1 MALKAN
7 AVYTGIVLPALV
19 EFFGQLIFAFTHTST
34 ANTITVTNATSLSS
48 NALLPATN
56 DGMTV
61 AALASGFGHI
71 SGIHVNFAV
80 TLAVFIAGGIEWW
93 KVPIYLVAQCLGS
106 LSGAA
111 ISLVANGE
119 ANGSFAIGAGASVG
133 QALLMEI
140 MISCFLT
147 STVLMAAVELQLPH
161 APFPIGLTIWIGIMA
176 AFNISGGCMN
186 PTLSLGPAVVSGQWD
201 NYWIY
206 WVGPLIGA
214 SISGLLFRILF
225 SKNHNVLVACDDD
238 DDHSDKANAVRE
250 DGNTGYINES
260 SSQMDRM

>member
-7 AVYTGIVLPALV
+7 SVCTKTVLPALV

-61 AALASGFGHI
+61 AALASAFGHL
-71 SGIHVNFAV
+71 SGLHVNFAV
-80 TLAVFIAGGIEWW
+80 TVAVFIAGGIEWW
-93 KVPIYLVAQCLGS
+93 KVPFYLVAQSAGS
-106 LSGAA
+106 LCGAGL
-111 ISLVANGE
+111 SLVANGE
-119 ANGSFAIGAGASVG
+119 ANGAFAIGAGVTVG

-140 MISCFLT
+140 MISFFLT
-147 STVLMAAVELQLPH
+147 STVLMTAVELHLPH

-186 PTLSLGPAVVSGQWD
+186 PTLSLGPAVVSGQWA

-214 SISGLLFRILF
+214 IISGLLFRILF
-225 SKNHNVLVACDDD
+225 SKNHNVLVIYDEGDDKGD
-238 DDHSDKANAVRE
+238 RVKE
-250 DGNTGYINES
+250 DGNNSAGYTNETS
-260 SSQMDRM
+260 EISRM